1 MAISLPYPPTL
12 NNLFKNAGARGRVKT
27 QAYNCWL
34 QEALLILRAQRAPK
48 HTGSFRAT
56 IVLTRPDRRRRD
68 IDNTVKA
75 LMDALKKGGVIE
87 DDHLAQSVTVAW
99 AWEEIT
105 PGGAVSITIEPAEFP
120 IFLMGRAA

>member
-1 MAISLPYPPTL
+1 MILTLPYPPTL
-12 NNLFKNAGARGRVKT
+12 NNLFRNAAKGRVKT
-27 QAYNCWL
+27 DAYNGWL
-34 QEALLILRAQRAPK
+34 AEALVALRGQRASK
-48 HTGSFRAT
+48 HPGSFRAT
-56 IVLTRPDRRRRD
+56 IILTRPDRRRRD

-87 DDHLAQSVTVAW
+87 DDHLAQSLTVAW
-99 AWEEIT
+99 AWEEIA